1 MLKKLVNFAL
11 GNRWLVLGAAIML
24 FGWGIVSFH
33 NLPVEAYPDV
43 ANNYVQVITQWPGRA
58 AEEVEQQVTTPI
70 EIQMAG
76 IPHMAHLRSTSLAG
90 LSSVTMI
97 FDDESVNDWNREKVL
112 ERLSQVTLPAGL
124 QPQIGTDWSPVGQI
138 YWYTLR
144 STNPAYDSME
154 LKSLEDWKLEKAF
167 KSVPGVVDVSSFG
180 GITREYQVRVDPD
193 KLISYGLS
201 ISQVEQQLT
210 NNNINAGG
218 SFIEQGEQQINVRE
232 VGLYRN
238 VHDIEET
245 LLKSQ
250 NGTALRVKDIATVAQ
265 GPKIR
270 LGQIGKTCRP
280 GATPVTESD
289 PTSGPTDPCVEHLD
303 KDGKPVVIAK
313 EDGKLIDNGDVVEG
327 IVLLQKGEDSDGVLE
342 GIHQKVAELNGTPG
356 HPGVLP
362 AGVKVVP
369 FLDRS
374 DLLHY
379 TTHTVLHNLTEG
391 IILVVIILFFFL
403 GNVRGALIVSLTI
416 PFALLFASIC
426 LDLRHIPANLLSL
439 GALDFGMVVDGAV
452 VMVENIIRHLS
463 HHKGEDVSPVDQIR
477 LAAHEV
483 QKPVFYAIGIIITA
497 YLPIFTLQAVEGR
510 LFRPMAW
517 TVAFALLGALIFSIL
532 LAPVLSSILFPRGA
546 SEWENP
552 VMTWITNRY
561 RHVAKWAIEHHRVTF
576 AIAGGAL
583 ALAFFLGFSGIIG
596 SEFLPHLDEG
606 AIWVRGTL
614 APSTGPTESLRI
626 VDEARERL
634 NAFPEVTKVVSQ
646 TGRPDDGT
654 DVTGFFNTEYFVDL
668 KPKEQWRPVFHKN
681 KDELIGAMDRE
692 LEKTPGV
699 IWNFSQPISDN
710 VEEAVSGVKGEL
722 AVKLYGDDLKT
733 LEGKADEI
741 VSVMSK
747 VRGVQDLGL
756 FRVIGQPNLNYT
768 VNREAAARYG
778 INVADVQDA
787 VQTAVGGN
795 AVSQVL
801 QGDAHYDLVVRYL
814 PKYRS
819 TQEAIDNIRLLSPS
833 GERVSLA
840 QLTNTK
846 TEDGAEEIYREGGQR
861 YVAIKYSVRDRDLGS
876 TVEEAI
882 AKVNAQVKLPP
893 GYKTDW
899 AGEYESQKRSSRRL
913 MLVLPVTILIIFVLL
928 YTMFHSG
935 KWATLILVNVS
946 MAPVGGLLALLLT
959 HTNFSVSSGV
969 GFLALFGV
977 SVQTGVIMLEYINQL
992 RAGGHSIEDA
1002 AIEGAVL
1009 RLRPIM
1015 MTMLVATLGLL
1026 PAATSHGIGSDS
1038 QRPFAIVIV
1047 GGLLGALLISVFLLP
1062 TLYVWIA
1069 RPSDI
1074 LPEPETEFEN

>member
-1 MLKKLVNFAL
+1 MIRGLVDFAL
-11 GNRWLVLGAAIML
+11 NNRWLVLGLAILL
-24 FGWGIVSFH
+24 FGWGVVSFH

-76 IPHMAHLRSTSLAG
+76 IPHMSHLRSTSLAG

-97 FDDESVNDWNREKVL
+97 FDDDSINKDNRDQVFQ
-112 ERLSQVTLPAGL
+112 RLGQVTLPAGL
-124 QPQIGTDWSPVGQI
+124 QPQMGTDWSPVGQI

-154 LKSLEDWKLEKAF
+154 LKSLEDWKLEKEF

-180 GITREYQVRVDPD
+180 GATREYQIRVDPD
-193 KLISYGLS
+193 KLIAYGLS
-201 ISQVEQQLT
+201 ISQVEQQLA
-210 NNNINAGG
+210 NNNQNAGG
-218 SFIEQGEQQINVRE
+218 SFIEQGGQQVNVRE

-245 LLKSQ
+245 VLKTQ
-250 NGTALRVKDIATVAQ
+250 NGAAVRVKNIATVAQ

-270 LGQIGKTCRP
+270 LGQIGKTCRF
-280 GATPVTESD
+280 GATPPAETGASFS
-289 PTSGPTDPCVEHLD
+289 TTDPCVDHVD
-303 KDGKPVVIAK
+303 KPGSKQAIHH
-313 EDGKLIDNGDVVEG
+313 EDGRLIDNDDVVEG
-327 IVLLQKGEDSDGVLE
+327 IVLMQKGANSDATLE
-342 GIHQKVAELNGTPG
+342 AIHKKVDELNN
-356 HPGVLP
+356 GVLP
-362 AGVKVVP
+362 VGVKIVP

-374 DLLHY
+374 ELLHY

-391 IILVVIILFFFL
+391 IILVVVILFLFL
-403 GNVRGALIVSLTI
+403 GNVRGAIIVALTI
-416 PFALLFASIC
+416 PFALLFAAIC
-426 LDLRHIPANLLSL
+426 LNLRDIPANLLSL
-439 GALDFGMVVDGAV
+439 GALDFGMVVDGSV
-452 VMVENIIRHLS
+452 VIVENIVRHLS
-463 HHKGEDVSPVDQIR
+463 HGRKEGLTPTQQIR
-477 LAAHEV
+477 EATHEV
-483 QKPVFYAIGIIITA
+483 QRPVFFARAMIITA
-497 YLPIFTLQAVEGR
+497 YLPIFTLQSVEGR
-510 LFRPMAW
+510 LFKPMAW
-517 TVAFALLGALIFSIL
+517 MVSFALLGALVFSLL
-532 LAPVLSSILFPRGA
+532 LAPVLSSLLFPRGA
-546 SEWENP
+546 SEWQNP
-552 VMTWITNRY
+552 VMTGLTNRY
-561 RHVAKWAIEHHRVTF
+561 RQAVKSAIEHRYVTIGF
-576 AIAGGAL
+576 AGAAL
-583 ALAFFLGFSGIIG
+583 LLAFFLGFSGAIG

-606 AIWVRGTL
+606 SIWVRGTL
-614 APSTGPTESLRI
+614 APSAGPTESLR
-626 VDEARERL
+626 VMNEGRL
-634 NAFPEVTKVVSQ
+634 KLAAFPEVLKVVSQ

-654 DVTGFFNTEYFVDL
+654 DTTGFFNTEYFVDL
-668 KPKEQWRPVFHKN
+668 KPKDEWRGVFKQN
-681 KDELIGAMDRE
+681 KEELIAAMDRE

-699 IWNFSQPISDN
+699 LWNFSQPISDN

-722 AVKLYGDDLKT
+722 AVKIYGDDLRT
-733 LEGKADEI
+733 LEEKGNEI

-747 VRGVQDLGL
+747 VQGVQDLGL
-756 FRVIGQPNLNYT
+756 FRVIGQPNLNYA

-787 VQTAVGGN
+787 IQTAVGGN

-801 QGDAHYDLVVRYL
+801 DKEARYDVVVRYL
-814 PKYRS
+814 PQYRG
-819 TQEAIDNIRLLSPS
+819 TQEAIDNIRLLSPG

-840 QLTNTK
+840 QLTTVK
-846 TEDGAEEIYREGGQR
+846 TEDGAEEVYREAGQR
-861 YVAIKYSVRDRDLGS
+861 YVAIKYSVRNRDLGS

-882 AKVNAQVKLPP
+882 KKVNDQVKLPT

-913 MLVLPVTILIIFVLL
+913 MLVLPITIILIFVIL

-935 KWATLILVNVS
+935 KWALLILINVS
-946 MAPVGGLLALLLT
+946 MAPLGGLLALFLT

-977 SVQTGVIMLEYINQL
+977 SVQVGVIMLEYINQM
-992 RAGGHSIEDA
+992 RVRGHSIEEA

-1047 GGLLGALLISVFLLP
+1047 GGLIGALLISVFLLP

-1069 RPSDI
+1069 RPDDV
-1074 LPEPETEFEN
+1074 LPTPETEFEN